1 MTSALSQASQAF
13 TASEMPSEEEVK
25 GHHDRLKRLS
35 DVELLACFI
44 WGEAKG
50 EKVEVKLAVV
60 HTVLNRIKARF
71 YYGKTIRDV
80 ILKPGHFT
88 CFKGNDPDSALI
100 ERLLSD
106 DREFALCK
114 AIAELATRGHLKNDP
129 TDGATHFHRVDSKP
143 PWAPKLT
150 YLRQIG
156 NHVFYRESLIRSREN
171 HGLIVHKHSI
181 GREL

>member
-1 MTSALSQASQAF
+1 MTSALSQVPQAF
-13 TASEMPSEEEVK
+13 IAREMPVEEVAK
-25 GHHDRLKRLS
+25 SHHDRVRKLS

-44 WGEAKG
+44 WVETKG
-50 EKVEVKLAVV
+50 EKVEGKLAIV
-60 HTVLNRIKARF
+60 HVILNRVKARS
-71 YYGKTIRDV
+71 YYGGTIRDV

-88 CFKGNDPDSALI
+88 CFKENDPNLAQILELPSG
-100 ERLLSD
+100 

-114 AIAELATRGHLKNDP
+114 AIAELATRGHLKKDP
-129 TDGATHFHRVDSKP
+129 TGGATHFHKANSKP

-156 NHVFYRESLIRSREN
+156 NHVFYRESLNRSMEDR
-171 HGLIVHKHSI
+171 GLKVHKRGI